1 MSTNY
6 NFLGSIN
13 AIYNFNDAD
22 ENYYLNLII
31 FNNGENLKILYKDL
45 SISGNGNAPK
55 KGEILLNNIG
65 QMELDLITSKFSE
78 NYIKELILYKF
89 LDSQDFYLNFEII
102 Y

>member
-1 MSTNY
+1 MDNNY
-6 NFLGSIN
+6 NFLVSIS
-13 AIYNFNDAD
+13 AIYNFADAD
-22 ENYYLNLII
+22 ENFYLNLII
-31 FNNGENLKILYKDL
+31 FNNAENLKILYKDL
-45 SISGNGNAPK
+45 SICGNSGTIKNG
-55 KGEILLNNIG
+55 ETILNNIG